1 VSFFLFETLSLIN
14 EENMK
19 LPEEAINEFKQI
31 YQKQN
36 SEQISDDKANELANK
51 LLNLFKLVYAPVER
65 K

>member
-1 VSFFLFETLSLIN
+1 
-14 EENMK
+14 MK
-19 LPEEAINEFKQI
+19 LPKEAISEFKQI

-36 SEQISDDKANELANK
+36 SEQISDDKANELADK